1 MNDKLN
7 TYSLR
12 TEVSDGAIHYFVCFK
27 DGQGVFHETE
37 VTEDV
42 FHVFSG
48 FQKQDKRQQNFFDR
62 HVEHS
67 DLSDELLNKRTAH
80 HPKTIEEI
88 ITDAE
93 RKNALQKAIADLSEV
108 QRRRFILYYE
118 KEFTYEQIAEME
130 GCSHPAVIKSV
141 KAAKEKI
148 IKYLSE
154 QGYN

>member
-1 MNDKLN
+1 MNDKQN
-7 TYSLR
+7 TYTLR
-12 TEVSDGAIHYFVCFK
+12 TEVTDGTIRYFVCFK
-27 DGQGVFHETE
+27 DGQGVFHEIE

-42 FHVFSG
+42 SRVFSG

-62 HVEHS
+62 HIEHS

-88 ITDAE
+88 ITDTE
-93 RKNALQKAIADLSEV
+93 RKNALQKAIAELSEV

-141 KAAKEKI
+141 KAAREKVI
-148 IKYLSE
+148 NYLSE
-154 QGYN
+154 QDYE